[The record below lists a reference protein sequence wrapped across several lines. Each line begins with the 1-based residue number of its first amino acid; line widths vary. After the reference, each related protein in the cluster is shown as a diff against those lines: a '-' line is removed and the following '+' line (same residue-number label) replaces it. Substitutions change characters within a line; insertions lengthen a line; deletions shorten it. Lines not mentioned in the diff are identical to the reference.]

1 MKEIWKP
8 IKNYEGLYEVSNLGR
23 VRSLDRITK
32 YTNRHGNESS
42 QFRQGE
48 IKNQCDN
55 GNGYKIV
62 NLYKNNKG
70 KTFYVH
76 RLVVEA
82 FRGEIPE
89 KMAVNHIDFNTENNN
104 LDNLEV
110 VTYAENNWHS
120 SRSGRYEDKR
130 GSKVRV
136 FFKDGTT
143 KEYPSMTKAS
153 KQLNIHRD
161 TLIKAIHK
169 GGNHGKLKFS
179 QLGIAKVEQFE

>member
-89 KMAVNHIDFNTENNN
+89 KW
-104 LDNLEV
+104 L
-110 VTYAENNWHS
+110 
-120 SRSGRYEDKR
+120 
-130 GSKVRV
+130 
-136 FFKDGTT
+136 
-143 KEYPSMTKAS
+143 
-153 KQLNIHRD
+153 
-161 TLIKAIHK
+161 
-169 GGNHGKLKFS
+169 
-179 QLGIAKVEQFE
+179 